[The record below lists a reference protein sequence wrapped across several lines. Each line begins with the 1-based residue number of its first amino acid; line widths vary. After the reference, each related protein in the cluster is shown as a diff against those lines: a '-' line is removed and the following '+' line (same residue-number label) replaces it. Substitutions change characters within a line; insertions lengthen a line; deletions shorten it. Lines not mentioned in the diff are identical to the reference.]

1 MSRVRAAARE
11 NSRARATASSS
22 SVLSSPWDRHSNS
35 LRYSAR
41 MDSRAKQRLTGAVIL
56 VALFVLLVPELLTGP
71 RNAGGDAPNEDGMR
85 QYTID
90 LDAPAGNAQPM
101 APAEPAGA
109 VALPPVAESPRPD
122 NSSAAN

>member
-1 MSRVRAAARE
+1 MRAMSRAPAGARA
-11 NSRARATASSS
+11 SWRARVIASSS
-22 SVLSSPWDRHSNS
+22 SDLSSPWVRHSNS

-90 LDAPAGNAQPM
+90 LDAPAGNA
-101 APAEPAGA
+101 
-109 VALPPVAESPRPD
+109 
-122 NSSAAN
+122 